1 MVRGCAFPN
10 CANKMSRNTK
20 HSFHRLPLSDM
31 ETLKLWLGVLQMDAN
46 TPVQTLRLEDHRV
59 CSDHFD
65 RDDYCQ
71 PKKRRS
77 AIPKHFF
84 LKKNAVPRPKGP
96 AADGPQDRTGTAS
109 TTAFTVPHTATED
122 IPQIQHEDAAE
133 HADSS
138 DVSMS
143 FGEMSQDPLDV
154 SFSSQGTITSSSPES
169 GSVLGSSNGETPGGW
184 AERKWLV
191 KDSKLM
197 ELFKRCP
204 TCGCY
209 VDAKTVA
216 IHSSQVQ
223 PASYLSFSMHTE
235 ISMTKSY
242 STSFRKQHLE
252 RQQNT
257 VVMPDVIALLCGLT
271 HLPAISSSSCSTSS
285 GSLPTCESTCSPV
298 CFPASAPQSLSSTAA
313 IPLPP
318 CSPQITL
325 IATCPHLNPPVCIKI
340 VLPAICWSISCD
352 WVLHFQSL
360 TPPTL
365 SMMMLERKSSF
376 GIGREA
382 PSSSDGGHGGSRGA
396 EPPAVHWSGCSR
408 VCLGGSLL
416 CIISAAY
423 IDGRRMGLST
433 PVITQS

>member
-1 MVRGCAFPN
+1 MPN
-10 CANKMSRNTK
+10 S
-20 HSFHRLPLSDM
+20 
-31 ETLKLWLGVLQMDAN
+31 
-46 TPVQTLRLEDHRV
+46 
-59 CSDHFD
+59 
-65 RDDYCQ
+65 Q
-71 PKKRRS
+71 P
-77 AIPKHFF
+77 
-84 LKKNAVPRPKGP
+84 G
-96 AADGPQDRTGTAS
+96 
-109 TTAFTVPHTATED
+109 
-122 IPQIQHEDAAE
+122 
-133 HADSS
+133 
-138 DVSMS
+138 
-143 FGEMSQDPLDV
+143 
-154 SFSSQGTITSSSPES
+154 
-169 GSVLGSSNGETPGGW
+169 
-184 AERKWLV
+184 
-191 KDSKLM
+191 
-197 ELFKRCP
+197 
-204 TCGCY
+204 
-209 VDAKTVA
+209 
-216 IHSSQVQ
+216 
-223 PASYLSFSMHTE
+223 SYLSFSMHTE

-242 STSFRKQHLE
+242 STSFRKPGTAAEHCGDARCDSPGFPHHSLSFVY
-252 RQQNT
+252 
-257 VVMPDVIALLCGLT
+257 VVAALSWFPFQLCGLT

-365 SMMMLERKSSF
+365 SMTMLERKSSF

-382 PSSSDGGHGGSRGA
+382 PSSSDGGHGGSREA

>member
-1 MVRGCAFPN
+1 MPN
-10 CANKMSRNTK
+10 S
-20 HSFHRLPLSDM
+20 
-31 ETLKLWLGVLQMDAN
+31 
-46 TPVQTLRLEDHRV
+46 
-59 CSDHFD
+59 
-65 RDDYCQ
+65 Q
-71 PKKRRS
+71 P
-77 AIPKHFF
+77 
-84 LKKNAVPRPKGP
+84 G
-96 AADGPQDRTGTAS
+96 
-109 TTAFTVPHTATED
+109 
-122 IPQIQHEDAAE
+122 
-133 HADSS
+133 
-138 DVSMS
+138 
-143 FGEMSQDPLDV
+143 
-154 SFSSQGTITSSSPES
+154 
-169 GSVLGSSNGETPGGW
+169 
-184 AERKWLV
+184 
-191 KDSKLM
+191 
-197 ELFKRCP
+197 
-204 TCGCY
+204 
-209 VDAKTVA
+209 
-216 IHSSQVQ
+216 
-223 PASYLSFSMHTE
+223 SYLSFSMHTE

-242 STSFRKQHLE
+242 STSFRKPGTAAEHCGDARCDSPGSKHSTDPCSVSQVLLCLPPPCVSGFPHHSLSFVY
-252 RQQNT
+252 
-257 VVMPDVIALLCGLT
+257 VVAALSWFPFQLCGLT

-365 SMMMLERKSSF
+365 SMTMLERKSSF

-382 PSSSDGGHGGSRGA
+382 PSSSDGGHGGSREA